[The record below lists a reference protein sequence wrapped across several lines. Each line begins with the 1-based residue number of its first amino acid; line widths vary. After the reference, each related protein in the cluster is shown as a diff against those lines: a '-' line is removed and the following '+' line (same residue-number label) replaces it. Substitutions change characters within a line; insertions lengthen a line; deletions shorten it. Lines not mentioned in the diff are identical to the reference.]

1 MGGTSPSILSVPL
14 TIMYQYRMDNTVGSL
29 NQVQKDVVSG
39 TLLGDGY
46 LRIVNGRKNA
56 FLEINHSYS
65 ERSYVDWK
73 YNHLKNLVKSGPK
86 LRKGNGNRIAYRF
99 FTRQSPELTQL
110 LKEFYNDRTKIVPN
124 WLKLNSL
131 ILAVWFMD
139 DGHKSYKTYYL
150 NSQQFNVKYQKFLIR
165 LLKEL
170 NIESALNK
178 DKQYFRIRIKQS
190 SAERFKKLIEKFII
204 PEMKYKLGDNP
215 VET

>member
-1 MGGTSPSILSVPL
+1 
-14 TIMYQYRMDNTVGSL
+14 MDNTVGSL
-29 NQVQKDVVSG
+29 NQVQKDIVIG

-46 LRIVNGRKNA
+46 LRMIKGRKNA

-65 ERSYVDWK
+65 EKPYVDWK
-73 YNHLKNLVKSGPK
+73 YNHLRNLVKSGPK
-86 LRKGNGNRIAYRF
+86 LRKGNGKRLAYRF
-99 FTRQSPELTQL
+99 FTRQSSELTRL
-110 LKEFYNDRTKIVPN
+110 LKEFYRNKTKIVPN
-124 WLKLNSL
+124 WLKLDPL

-150 NSQQFNVKYQKFLIR
+150 NSQQFDAESQRFLIE
-165 LLKEL
+165 LLSEL

-190 SAERFKKLIEKFII
+190 SADRFKKLIEKFII
-204 PEMKYKLGDNP
+204 PEMNYKLGDNP